1 MKHLIIAAIIVLFAT
16 PLAFAE
22 GRWVYNAHG
31 DLVYITEN
39 DQTYDFGAS
48 RRREQE
54 AQERIR
60 RLEKEN
66 ERLRQQQSPEPKHG
80 SQEWRQQQRDKY
92 LKNVYGID

>member
-1 MKHLIIAAIIVLFAT
+1 MKHLIIAAIIILFAA
-16 PLAFAE
+16 PFAFAE

-54 AQERIR
+54 TQERIR

-66 ERLRQQQSPEPKHG
+66 ERLKQQQNPEPEYG
-80 SQEWRQQQRDKY
+80 SQEWYQQQREKY
-92 LKNVYGID
+92 LEQAYGID